1 MENYKRYDK
10 MTEEKYNRKGISY
23 FLMRRKPDRIIIPY
37 LENIQGEDVLEVG
50 VGYGYYKQAYFSNN
64 NVTGY
69 DVNPELGK
77 NLGIKIYEG
86 KAEDIA
92 GIEKQF
98 DRVLS
103 FYMTEY
109 LNSDQLYRFINDSV
123 DVVLKERGIF
133 ATTIII
139 KKGLGKIYTSLATLK
154 GITKWSYSR
163 KEIEAMVRGRN
174 YRIIPLNTYFGM
186 PVSVLLEIKN
196 EG

>member
-1 MENYKRYDK
+1 MDNYKRYNK
-10 MTEEKYNRKGISY
+10 MSGEKYCRKGISY
-23 FLMRRKPDRIIIPY
+23 FLMRRKPDRVIFPY
-37 LENIQGEDVLEVG
+37 LEKIQGEDVLEVG
-50 VGYGYYKQAYFSNN
+50 VGYGYYKQAYFSEN

-69 DVNPELGK
+69 DVNPGLGK

-86 KAEDIA
+86 KAENIA
-92 GIEKQF
+92 GIGKKF

-123 DVVLKERGIF
+123 DVVLKEGGTF

-139 KKGLGKIYTSLATLK
+139 KKGLGRIYTSLATLK
-154 GITKWSYSR
+154 GISKWSYSE

-174 YRIIPLNTYFGM
+174 YRIIPLNTYFGVPM
-186 PVSVLLEIKN
+186 SVLLEIRK
-196 EG
+196 